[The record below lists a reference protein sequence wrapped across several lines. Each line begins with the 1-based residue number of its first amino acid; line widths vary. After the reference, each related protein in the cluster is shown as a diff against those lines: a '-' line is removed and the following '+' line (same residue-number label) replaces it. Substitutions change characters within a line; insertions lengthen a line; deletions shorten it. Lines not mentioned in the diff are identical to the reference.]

1 MIGEKPVEQ
10 AVCARCGAAIDPSDH
25 FVVRAVNTDGTA
37 FLCRSEHIV
46 AWVMRGAQWQ
56 FDRPWEIDAD
66 ERSASA
72 GVKVERARS
81 GQRIEREFASAEELR
96 AWASAGAFWSTE

>member
-1 MIGEKPVEQ
+1 MTEEPLVQ

-25 FVVRAVNTDGTA
+25 FEVLAVDGDGSA

-56 FDRPWEIDAD
+56 FDRPWDIDPGA
-66 ERSASA
+66 RSATGA
-72 GVKVERARS
+72 LKVKRSRS
-81 GQRIEREFASAEELR
+81 GQIIERDFESAEELR
-96 AWASAGAFWSTE
+96 AWASDGAFWSRE

>member
-1 MIGEKPVEQ
+1 MSEKPLEQ

-25 FVVRAVNTDGTA
+25 FEVLAIGGDGSA

-56 FDRPWEIDAD
+56 VDRPWELDPDA
-66 ERSASA
+66 RSADGA
-72 GVKVERARS
+72 VKVKRARS
-81 GQRIEREFASAEELR
+81 GQIIEREFASSEELR
-96 AWASAGAFWSTE
+96 AWASAGAFWSQE